1 MSKSLLIPL
10 LLLSLAAQA
19 SAPPKESKFLWI
31 SDLHFNPMADP
42 MLVKELDAAEAAQW
56 EPILERT
63 LPASFS
69 LYGSDTN
76 WWLLKSALQQFPA
89 TLRHPAFIM
98 VTGDL
103 LAHNFPDLFRTITHD
118 TDQQHYRSFVQK
130 TVQFLALQMQHE
142 FPGTKIFTTPGNND
156 NDCGNYSV
164 QAGGAFLRDT
174 APIMR

>member
-42 MLVKELDAAEAAQW
+42 MLVKELQAAEPAQW
-56 EPILERT
+56 ESILERT
-63 LPASFS
+63 QPNAFS

-76 WWLLKSALQQFPA
+76 WWLLKSAMQQFPL

-98 VTGDL
+98 VTGDV
-103 LAHNFPDLFRTITHD
+103 LAHNFPQTYRGITHD
-118 TDQQHYRSFVQK
+118 ENQQNYRWFVQK
-130 TVQFLALQMQHE
+130 TVKFLALQMHSR
-142 FPGTKIFTTPGNND
+142 FPGTKIFVTPGNND

-164 QAGGAFLRDT
+164 AAGGAFLSDT
-174 APIMR
+174 AQIVR